1 MTKRP
6 AEGKRQSENKLFC
19 KLCLDNGQPMSVV
32 TSHYIVGKNGKSIC
46 PTKACLKC
54 TKCGRL
60 GHTIRYCL
68 SKSHVSQE
76 TDKFLDKYCTTTS
89 EVKYKP
95 EPEPAAKTS
104 AIVAAVASTNPFAQL
119 QETSEEESPRTPRVL
134 SKPLATP
141 EADCPWAP
149 TKAIKKKPV
158 NWAEWSDSE
167 DEE

>member
-1 MTKRP
+1 MT
-6 AEGKRQSENKLFC
+6 KRQSEHKLFC

-32 TSHYIVGKNGKSIC
+32 TSHNVVGKGGNSCC

-60 GHTIRYCL
+60 GHSIRYCVA
-68 SKSHVSQE
+68 KSTVSQE
-76 TDKFLDKYCTTTS
+76 IDKFLDKYRTVQTET
-89 EVKYKP
+89 EAKVKP
-95 EPEPAAKTS
+95 EPEAKN
-104 AIVAAVASTNPFAQL
+104 IGKAAVAAIASSNPFAQL
-119 QETSEEESPRTPRVL
+119 EEISEEESPRTPRVS
-134 SKPLATP
+134 SKPLANP

-158 NWAEWSDSE
+158 NWAEWSESE